1 MKRLPWSL
9 RLYVA
14 VVVAAG
20 ALLLSHLTA
29 RIQVPNWPE
38 ILFWGLLILLPEFL
52 AVNLPRGG
60 AAITVGFAIEYAC
73 ILVIG
78 PALTAWLAVFS
89 SLVVDGFVRRVPT
102 YKLAFNTFQFVLT
115 VGIAG
120 LVFQWTGGIVGSP
133 NFGLFVIPLVLCAL
147 AYFLVNTTT
156 ISIAIGLYERTS
168 PFRSWTANYKWMV
181 INYLALGVFGLLMTL
196 IYLKIGSWGAGLFLV
211 PLLLAR
217 YVFKLYVDMRE
228 EHRQTI
234 AALVAAVDT
243 KDGFFAGHSHRVKNY
258 SAAIAR
264 ELGLSEAQVEMIEY
278 AALLHDL
285 GRVKISEAILLKPGS
300 LTPGEWEVMKE
311 HPVTAEQIIAPLR
324 FLKGAAKM
332 VRHHHETPDG
342 TGYPNG
348 LKGEEIPWGAHI
360 LKVADAYD
368 AMIHDRPYRKALSTE
383 RAKEELN
390 RCRGTKF
397 DSRVV
402 DSLIALLERGE
413 LEE

>member
-1 MKRLPWSL
+1 MRSIPWAL
-9 RLYVA
+9 KLYLA
-14 VVVAAG
+14 AIVAAG
-20 ALLLSHLTA
+20 ALLLAYLTP
-29 RIQVPNWPE
+29 RVEIPDWWE
-38 ILFWGLLILLPEFL
+38 ILFWGLMILLPEFL
-52 AVNLPRGG
+52 AVTLPRGG

-73 ILVIG
+73 ILCLG

-89 SLVVDGFVRRVPT
+89 SLVVDGFVRRVPA
-102 YKLAFNTFQFVLT
+102 YKFAFNTFQFVLT
-115 VGIAG
+115 VGLAG
-120 LVFQWTGGIVGSP
+120 LVFQWTGGVAGSP
-133 NFGLFVIPLVLCAL
+133 NFGLFVIPLILCAIT
-147 AYFLVNTTT
+147 YFLVNTTT

-168 PFRSWTANYKWMV
+168 PFRTWTANFRWAAV
-181 INYLALGVFGLLMTL
+181 NYLALGVFGLLMTL
-196 IYLKIGSWGAGLFLV
+196 IYLKIGSWGAGFFLV

-300 LTPGEWEVMKE
+300 LTAEEWEVMKE
-311 HPVTAEQIIAPLR
+311 HPVTAEEIIAPLR

-348 LKGEEIPWGAHI
+348 LMDGEIPWGAHI

-368 AMIHDRPYRKALSTE
+368 AMIHDRPYRKALP
-383 RAKEELN
+383 RRKAIEEL
-390 RCRGTKF
+390 RKYSGSKF
-397 DSRVV
+397 NSRVV
-402 DSLIALLERGE
+402 DSLISLLTRGE
-413 LEE
+413 LAE